1 MIMYLCWDFLS
12 FFFFCAGI
20 FIGKNISNTFLSIK
34 DQEHALSYD
43 LDILM
48 NEIIQLLIKSN
59 SHLHKFPVDVIHAMS
74 KVDNTSF
81 LL

>member
-1 MIMYLCWDFLS
+1 MYLCWDFLS

-48 NEIIQLLIKSN
+48 NEINFVLLG
-59 SHLHKFPVDVIHAMS
+59 LVIHKISTPAWYI
-74 KVDNTSF
+74 TRGIWHF
-81 LL
+81 ATFH